1 MDPSTLEAILM
12 LRYIR
17 DLWDIFFIDLL
28 VLKNE
33 ANDDAVVD
41 NSDDEELDDPD
52 EKMDEETSW
61 KMRLNLLN
69 VFPQIDFVLIM
80 EDMFAGRAK

>member
-12 LRYIR
+12 LRYNR
-17 DLWDIFFIDLL
+17 DLWDIFFVDRL

-41 NSDDEELDDPD
+41 NSDEEMDDERDEFEDDVEFAQRLSADPLPFNHGGHVRWQG
-52 EKMDEETSW
+52 E
-61 KMRLNLLN
+61 MR
-69 VFPQIDFVLIM
+69 
-80 EDMFAGRAK
+80 

>member
-52 EKMDEETSW
+52 KKMDEETSW

-69 VFPQIDFVLIM
+69 VFPQIHFVLIM